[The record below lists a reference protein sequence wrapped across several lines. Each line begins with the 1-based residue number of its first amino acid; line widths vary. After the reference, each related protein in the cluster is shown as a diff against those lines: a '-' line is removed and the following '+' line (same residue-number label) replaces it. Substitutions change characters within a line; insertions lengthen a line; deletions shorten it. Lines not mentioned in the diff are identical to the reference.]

1 MDNKKLIQQIAN
13 KAGISFSKAVIA
25 LRKMSNMQE
34 VKDKLNN
41 KKYD

>member
-34 VKDKLNN
+34 VRDKLNN